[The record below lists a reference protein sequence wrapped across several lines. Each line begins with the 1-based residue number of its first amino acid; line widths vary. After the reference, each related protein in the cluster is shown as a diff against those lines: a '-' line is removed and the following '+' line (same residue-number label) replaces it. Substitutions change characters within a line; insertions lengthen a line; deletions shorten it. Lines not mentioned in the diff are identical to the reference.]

1 MYLLVLKQLAIMAL
15 IVVGGFIFA
24 KITKAGQTEQK
35 FLSKLLLYFVN
46 PCLVIS
52 SFNLDFDAVKLRQ
65 FGFVAFISLIIHGVM
80 ICVALLCTL
89 RRKHENGA
97 HGDLVSIDRVATV
110 FTNCGFVGI
119 PLIRGVFGDEGVFY
133 LMGYLVIFNV
143 FLWTYGYYQMCGT
156 VNLKKIITNPNIIA
170 VILGIIIFCMPFKL
184 PFFIIK
190 PISMIGD
197 LNTATSMI
205 LIGILFADFKLPKDS
220 TGKAWA
226 MQLTWVTVC
235 RLVICVAVNILVL
248 FAASKIFANMADIRM
263 MLFVILICSACPSAT
278 SVPSLSVLFNK
289 NVSYASLVVSISSL
303 FCIFTVP
310 TFVAIAEMIM

>member
-1 MYLLVLKQLAIMAL
+1 MYLLVLKQLCIMAL
-15 IVVGGFIFA
+15 IVIGGFIFA
-24 KITKAGQTEQK
+24 RITKAGQTEQK

-52 SFNLDFDAVKLRQ
+52 SFNLDFDALKLKQ

-80 ICVALLCTL
+80 ICVAVLCTL
-89 RRKHENGA
+89 RGKRKQ
-97 HGDLVSIDRVATV
+97 GDFVSIDRVATV

-143 FLWTYGYYQMCGT
+143 FLWTYGYYQMSGT
-156 VNLKKIITNPNIIA
+156 INLKKIITNPNIIA
-170 VILGIIIFCMPFKL
+170 VVLGIIIFCMPFKL

-205 LIGILFADFKLPKDS
+205 LLGILFADFKLPKDS
-220 TGKAWA
+220 TGKSWTLHLAG
-226 MQLTWVTVC
+226 VTVL
-235 RLVICVAVNILVL
+235 RLVVCVAVNLLVL
-248 FAASKIFANMADIRM
+248 FAASKLFAGMADLRM
-263 MLFVILICSACPSAT
+263 MLFVVLICSACPSAT

-310 TFVAIAEMIM
+310 TFVAIAELIM